1 MNRNSLH
8 TLSIILYAL
17 MMISISFL
25 TINPLILLSILICE
39 LAVFLYFNKKEIIIS
54 TIKIFLPLLV
64 ITVFINLLFVNAGV
78 VVLFNVFNKY
88 ITLENLIYSVL
99 FAVKLLIIIYL
110 FYIIEIL
117 VDSDAALSFF
127 SSKMPKTT
135 LLFMVCFKLI
145 PTMKKKLKD
154 LRDIYQV
161 RGVEFNSKSRFQ
173 RIKAQIPLIIILIEE
188 SLESSFDIS
197 ESAYIRG
204 FLSGKRTVFNKSK
217 FKNIDYLVS
226 IISTVSIFYFLFFKK
241 LTDYNVYD
249 DYRLPINPFTFSV
262 CLLVFV
268 LTFVINY
275 YYKENVYAD

>member
-1 MNRNSLH
+1 MNRYSLH
-8 TLSIILYAL
+8 ILSIILYAL
-17 MMISISFL
+17 MIVSICFL
-25 TINPLILLSILICE
+25 TMNPLVLLSILICE
-39 LAVFLYFNKKEIIIS
+39 LVVFLYFNKKELIIS
-54 TIKIFLPLLV
+54 TVKVFLPLLA

-110 FYIIEIL
+110 FYIFEIYI
-117 VDSDAALSFF
+117 DSDAALSFF

-173 RIKAQIPLIIILIEE
+173 RIKAQIPLIIVLIEE
-188 SLESSFDIS
+188 SLEASFDIS

-217 FKNIDYLVS
+217 FKHIDYLVS
-226 IISTVSIFYFLFFKK
+226 IISIISIFYFLIVKK
-241 LTDYNVYD
+241 VTDYNVYD
-249 DYRLPINPFTFSV
+249 DYKLTLNPFTFSV
-262 CLLVFV
+262 CVLVFV
-268 LTFVINY
+268 LSFVINY
-275 YYKENVYAD
+275 YYKENVYAN